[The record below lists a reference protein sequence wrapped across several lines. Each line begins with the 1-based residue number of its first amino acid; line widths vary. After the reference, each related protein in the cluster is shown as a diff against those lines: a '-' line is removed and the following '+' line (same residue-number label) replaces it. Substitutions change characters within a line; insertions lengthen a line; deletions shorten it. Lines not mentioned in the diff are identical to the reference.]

1 MVVSLQ
7 LLQEMISWRAVL
19 DILLLAVLIFVLYR
33 TLSRLG
39 TWKILT
45 GLLIATVVF
54 ILANLLDLTGIEWI
68 YANVSQVAVIA
79 LIVIFQPELRKLLER
94 AASVKRAD
102 SGDRLADISGIISD
116 ALEALSR
123 QKRGAILVFPG
134 KEPLEEWLTGGHKLD
149 AAPSYPLVMSIF
161 DPNSPGHDG
170 ALILENGRCTRFG
183 VRLPVSK
190 TAQLSEDYGTRHHAA
205 MGLSEVSDALV
216 LVVSEERGSIML
228 FKQGKSFQLSGKPR
242 IADAIRSHWKTTAA
256 YPIQIRRGL
265 PRWLLAPQAFISLM
279 VAAALWAGLTFAR
292 GEMLEKVFTAP
303 IEYTTVPENLALV
316 GDRVTETK
324 LYLYGPKAELNALS
338 PNQLSI
344 KVNMSGS
351 KPGTQTFYITG
362 ETIKLPTR
370 IRLVDADPASFKLTL
385 AQIVSREVAV
395 KPQLVGRLPAGLA
408 IKSVKVIPEKIIVTL
423 PAAIGAQ
430 AVTSVTSTP
439 IYLETI
445 REKTTILCKIIA
457 PPNIQSIDKRW
468 PDVEV
473 IIDVGPVR

>member
-1 MVVSLQ
+1 M
-7 LLQEMISWRAVL
+7 

-45 GLLIATVVF
+45 GLLIAVVLF
-54 ILANLLDLTGIEWI
+54 IIANTLDLTGIEWI

-79 LIVIFQPELRKLLER
+79 LIVIFQPEIRKLLER
-94 AASVKRAD
+94 AASVRRTD
-102 SGDRLADISGIISD
+102 SGDRMADISGLISD
-116 ALEALSR
+116 ALEALAT

-134 KEPLEEWLTGGHKLD
+134 KEPLQEWLTGGHKLD
-149 AAPSYPLVMSIF
+149 ATPSFPLLMSIF

-170 ALILENGRCTRFG
+170 ALVVENGLCTRFG

-190 TAQLSEDYGTRHHAA
+190 TAKLSEEFGTRHHAA

-228 FKQGKSFQLSGKPR
+228 FRQGKSKPMKEKAL
-242 IADAIRSHWKTTAA
+242 IVDAIRSHWKKTAA
-256 YPIQIRRGL
+256 YPIQINRGL
-265 PRWLLAPQAFISLM
+265 PRWLLAPQVIISLL
-279 VAAALWAGLTFAR
+279 VAVALWAGLTMAR
-292 GEMLEKVFTAP
+292 GEMLEKVFSVP
-303 IEYTTVPENLALV
+303 IEYTTVPESLALV

-338 PNQLSI
+338 PAQLSI
-344 KVNMSGS
+344 KVDMSAA
-351 KPGTQTFYITG
+351 KPGTQTFFITS
-362 ETIKLPTR
+362 ETVRLPSR

-385 AQIVSREVAV
+385 AQIVTRQLTV
-395 KPQLVGRLPAGLA
+395 KPQLVGRLIAGL
-408 IKSVKVIPEKIIVTL
+408 SVKNVKVFPEKILVTL
-423 PAAIGAQ
+423 PAAVSKPD
-430 AVTSVTSTP
+430 VTSVTTTP

-445 REKTTILCKIIA
+445 RESTSILCKIIA
-457 PPNIQSIDKRW
+457 PPNIQPLERRW

-473 IIDVGPVR
+473 IIEVGSTR